1 MSRAAARACIAF
13 TATVGLAFVGACAP
27 GSDES
32 SSTPEVKPSDV
43 STDVASLGNV
53 TLKIWD
59 QEVRGGQAAAIE
71 KINATFQD
79 KYPNI
84 TIDRTAK
91 SFDDLRKT
99 LSLAITDND
108 PPDLVEANN
117 GRSDMGAFVAAG
129 LLLPLDSYADAYGW
143 TDRIPASVR
152 ALATYSDDGKTFGQG
167 SLYGLSQVGEVVGV
181 YYNKAKLSDLGLQPP
196 KTLDEFE
203 AALAKAKQA
212 GEIPIQFGDLD
223 GWPGIHEFGFL
234 QNQYVPRDQIHDLA
248 FGIPGAAWTSPE
260 NTDAAKTLDSWVNDG
275 YFTPGAVG
283 LGYDPAWQAFGK
295 GQGVFLISGTWLAAD
310 LVNTPLGNGFGFM
323 LPPVG
328 PSGELTVTG
337 GTGLPFSITAAS
349 DKADAAAAYINFIVS
364 PEAMKIVADT
374 GGLPVVDTDK
384 QQVSGPQ
391 ADLFAA
397 WSQATGQNALV
408 PYLDYATPDFYDL
421 LTADVQ
427 KLIGGKVDPDTFLS
441 DLQSEYTSFTSG
453 G

>member
-1 MSRAAARACIAF
+1 MNRAATRACIAL
-13 TATVGLAFVGACAP
+13 TATLGLALTGACAP
-27 GSDES
+27 GSDDS

-71 KINATFQD
+71 KINATFQE

-152 ALATYSDDGKTFGQG
+152 ALASYSDDGKTFGQG

-181 YYNKAKLSDLGLQPP
+181 YYNKSKLSDLGLQPP

-203 AALAKAKQA
+203 AALAKAKKA

-248 FGIPGAAWTSPE
+248 FGIPGASWTSPE

-349 DKADAAAAYINFIVS
+349 DEADAAAAYINFVVS

-374 GGLPVVDTDK
+374 GGLPVVDADK

-391 ADLFAA
+391 TDLFSA
-397 WSQATGQNALV
+397 WSQATSQNALV

-427 KLIGGKVDPDTFLS
+427 KLIGGKADPETFLS

>member
-1 MSRAAARACIAF
+1 MSRAAMRRRIAG
-13 TATVGLAFVGACAP
+13 AAAVTVVLAAACAP
-27 GSDES
+27 GSDTS
-32 SSTPEVKPSDV
+32 SSPPEVNPSGV
-43 STDVASLGNV
+43 STDVASMGDI

-71 KINATFQD
+71 KLNATFQD

-129 LLLPLDSYADAYGW
+129 LLLPLDAYADAYGW

-152 ALATYSDDGKTFGQG
+152 ALASYSDDGKTFGQG

-181 YYNKAKLSDLGLQPP
+181 YYNKSKLAELGLQPP

-203 AALAKAKQA
+203 SALAKAKRA
-212 GEIPIQFGDLD
+212 GEVPIQFGDLD
-223 GWPGIHEFGFL
+223 GWPGIHTFGFL
-234 QNQYVPRDQIHDLA
+234 QNQYVPRDQIRELG
-248 FGIPGAAWTSPE
+248 FGRPGASWTSPE
-260 NTDAAKTLDSWVNDG
+260 NAEAAKTLDSWVNDG
-275 YFTPGAVG
+275 YFTSGAVG

-310 LVNTPLGNGFGFM
+310 LVNTPLGKNFGFM

-328 PSGELTVTG
+328 PSGQLAVTG

-349 DKADAAAAYINFIVS
+349 DKADAAAAYINFVTS
-364 PEAMKIVADT
+364 PEAMKIVAET
-374 GGLPVVDTDK
+374 GGLPVVDADT
-384 QQVSGPQ
+384 QQVTGPQ

-397 WSQATGQNALV
+397 WSKATSEDALV

-441 DLQSEYTSFTSG
+441 DLQDEYTSFTTG

>member
-1 MSRAAARACIAF
+1 
-13 TATVGLAFVGACAP
+13 
-27 GSDES
+27 
-32 SSTPEVKPSDV
+32 
-43 STDVASLGNV
+43 
-53 TLKIWD
+53 
-59 QEVRGGQAAAIE
+59 
-71 KINATFQD
+71 
-79 KYPNI
+79 
-84 TIDRTAK
+84 
-91 SFDDLRKT
+91 
-99 LSLAITDND
+99 
-108 PPDLVEANN
+108 
-117 GRSDMGAFVAAG
+117 MGAFVAAG

-152 ALATYSDDGKTFGQG
+152 ALASYSDDGKTFGQG

-181 YYNKAKLSDLGLQPP
+181 YYNKSKLSDLGLQPP

-203 AALAKAKQA
+203 AALAKAKRA

-223 GWPGIHEFGFL
+223 GWPGIHEFGL
-234 QNQYVPRDQIHDLA
+234 VQNQYVPRDQIHDLA
-248 FGIPGAAWTSPE
+248 FGLPGASWTSPE
-260 NTDAAKTLDSWVNDG
+260 NTAAATTLDGWVKDG

-283 LGYDPAWQAFGK
+283 LAYDAAWPAFGK

-310 LVNTPLGNGFGFM
+310 LVNTPLGDGFGFM

-349 DKADAAAAYINFIVS
+349 DKADAAAAYINFVVS

-374 GGLPVVDTDK
+374 GGLPVVDADK

-397 WSQATGQNALV
+397 WSTATSQDALV

-427 KLIGGKVDPDTFLS
+427 KLIGGKADPETFLS
-441 DLQSEYTSFTSG
+441 DLQSEYESFTSG